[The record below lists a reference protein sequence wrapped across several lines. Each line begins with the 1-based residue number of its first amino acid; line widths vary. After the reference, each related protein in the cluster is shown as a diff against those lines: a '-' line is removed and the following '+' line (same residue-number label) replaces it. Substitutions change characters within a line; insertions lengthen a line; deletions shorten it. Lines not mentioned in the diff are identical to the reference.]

1 MEYQELASI
10 WNSTDLGLE
19 QSVKINK
26 DLVKRISLTKIK
38 SRLFEIKGTAI
49 FELIVE
55 SLFSIFLIGFIIDHV
70 SEIIFSLPAGIL
82 LIITLFSL
90 VIEIYKLKLYYS
102 IDASSSVIEAQKKL
116 TKLKKLEIQDIQSLY
131 IIIPLFSAPFL
142 IVTAKAFLN
151 LSLYSFGT
159 NWLIYHTLGSFVV
172 ALIIVFFLKRYPDK
186 NLMDSIAFL
195 DELKDYEG

>member
-1 MEYQELASI
+1 
-10 WNSTDLGLE
+10 
-19 QSVKINK
+19 
-26 DLVKRISLTKIK
+26 
-38 SRLFEIKGTAI
+38 
-49 FELIVE
+49 
-55 SLFSIFLIGFIIDHV
+55 
-70 SEIIFSLPAGIL
+70 
-82 LIITLFSL
+82 LFSL

-159 NWLIYHTLGSFVV
+159 NWLIYYTLGSFVV

-195 DELKDYEG
+195 DELKENEG